1 LEEFESLYL
10 RFLDRGFAEILE
22 EWKQHSVTLGK
33 YVAVRQGSRHLEGLA
48 LEVAADG
55 ALLLETA
62 RGEVMKVTSGEITL
76 ESPGNLSGPEPSGQ
90 RV

>member
-1 LEEFESLYL
+1 MNT
-10 RFLDRGFAEILE
+10 ILNYDWYE
-22 EWKQHSVTLGK
+22 RVPKVELHL
-33 YVAVRQGSRHLEGLA
+33 HLEGLA

-76 ESPGNLSGPEPSGQ
+76 ESPGILSESQPAD
-90 RV
+90 RVGFNK